1 MASIFIVGAGWVG
14 KPLSEHLERHG
25 NRVVVTKTTQAGA
38 DTLSSKRIPCE
49 VFSFDSSNSDQTVG
63 QLYSLL
69 LENNSEIVIGSFPP
83 GFRKGAGKEY
93 ADYWQLLI
101 SACQKA
107 NIKKLIMV
115 SSTTVYPTKPGILYE
130 DDASLA
136 LTLADSDQA
145 NSFSD
150 NARIMLQA
158 EQSVM
163 DSGIDYTI
171 LRFSGLIGPNRH
183 PSRFA
188 SKLKQ
193 VSNQAPANMLH
204 LDDAIGAIDFAI
216 SHLHNEVANVTTP
229 NTVSKAEFYAAALK
243 SANSNEPLPPIVNDP
258 DKLISSK
265 KILDLGYSFKFES
278 TLDALHD

>member
-14 KPLSEHLERHG
+14 APLSEHLEKHG
-25 NRVVVTKTTQAGA
+25 NQVVVTKTTQAGA
-38 DTLSSKRIPCE
+38 DAIGNERIPCE
-49 VFSFDSSNSDQTVG
+49 VFSFDATQPERSIG

-69 LENNSEIVIGSFPP
+69 LENNTEIVIGSFPP
-83 GFRKGAGKEY
+83 GFRKGAGVEY
-93 ADYWQLLI
+93 ADYWQQLT

-107 NIKKLIMV
+107 NVKKLIMV
-115 SSTTVYPTKPGILYE
+115 SSTTVYPTKPGVLYE
-130 DDASLA
+130 QDASL
-136 LTLADSDQA
+136 TLSTSADEQA
-145 NSFSD
+145 SAFSD
-150 NARIMLQA
+150 NARVMLQA
-158 EQSVM
+158 EQLVM

-171 LRFSGLIGPNRH
+171 LRFSGLIGPSRH

-193 VSNQAPANMLH
+193 VSSQAPANMLH
-204 LDDAIGAIDFAI
+204 LDDAIGAVDFAI
-216 SHLHNEVANVTTP
+216 NQLHNEVVNVTTP

-243 SANSNEPLPPIVNDP
+243 SANSSEPLPPIVDTP

-265 KILDLGYSFKFES
+265 KILGLGYSFKFDS

>member
-14 KPLSEHLERHG
+14 APLSKYLEKHD
-25 NRVVVTKTTQAGA
+25 NQVVVTKTTRAGA
-38 DTLSSKRIPCE
+38 DAIGHKRIPCE
-49 VFSFDSSNSDQTVG
+49 VFSFDSSEREHTIG

-69 LENNSEIVIGSFPP
+69 LENNTEIVIGSFPP
-83 GFRKGAGKEY
+83 GFRSGAGQEY
-93 ADYWQLLI
+93 AEYWQQLTN
-101 SACQKA
+101 ACQKA
-107 NIKKLIMV
+107 KVKKLIMV

-130 DDASLA
+130 QDASLA
-136 LTLADSDQA
+136 ISTSSDEQA

-150 NARIMLQA
+150 NARVMLQA
-158 EQSVM
+158 EQLVM

-171 LRFSGLIGPNRH
+171 LRFSGLIGPSRH

-193 VSNQAPANMLH
+193 VSSQAPANMLH
-204 LDDAIGAIDFAI
+204 LDDAIGAINFAI
-216 SHLHNEVANVTTP
+216 NQLHNEVVNVTTP

-243 SANSNEPLPPIVNDP
+243 SANSNEPLPLVVDTP

-265 KILDLGYSFKFES
+265 KILDFGFSFKFES
-278 TLDALHD
+278 TLDALYD

>member
-14 KPLSEHLERHG
+14 APLSQHLVKHG
-25 NRVVVTKTTQAGA
+25 NQVVVTKTTQAGA
-38 DTLSSKRIPCE
+38 DAIGNKRIPCE
-49 VFSFDSSNSDQTVG
+49 VFSFDAIQPEHSIG

-69 LENNSEIVIGSFPP
+69 LENNTEIVIGSFPP
-83 GFRKGAGKEY
+83 GFRRGSGQEY
-93 ADYWQLLI
+93 AEYWQQLTN
-101 SACQKA
+101 ACQKA
-107 NIKKLIMV
+107 NVKKLIMV

-130 DDASLA
+130 QDASLA
-136 LTLADSDQA
+136 ISTSNNEQA

-150 NARIMLQA
+150 NARVMLQA
-158 EQSVM
+158 EQCVI
-163 DSGIDYTI
+163 DSGIDYTT
-171 LRFSGLIGPNRH
+171 LRFSGLIGPSRH

-193 VSNQAPANMLH
+193 VSTQAPANMLH
-204 LDDAIGAIDFAI
+204 LDDAIGAIEFAI
-216 SHLHNEVANVTTP
+216 SQLHNEIVNVTTP

-243 SANSNEPLPPIVNDP
+243 SANSSEPLPLVVDTP

-278 TLDALHD
+278 TLDALYD

>member
-14 KPLSEHLERHG
+14 APLSEHLEKHG

-38 DTLSSKRIPCE
+38 DAIGSEQIPCE
-49 VFSFDSSNSDQTVG
+49 VFSFDSSDPQQTIG
-63 QLYSLL
+63 RLYSLL
-69 LENNSEIVIGSFPP
+69 LENNTEIVIGSFPP
-83 GFRKGAGKEY
+83 GFRKGAGQEY
-93 ADYWQLLI
+93 ADYWQQLTN
-101 SACQKA
+101 ACQKA

-115 SSTTVYPTKPGILYE
+115 SSTTVYPTKPGVLNE
-130 DDASLA
+130 LDASLP
-136 LTLADSDQA
+136 LSTSDNEQA
-145 NSFSD
+145 SLFSD

-158 EQSVM
+158 EQSVI

-171 LRFSGLIGPNRH
+171 LRFSGLIGPSRH

-193 VSNQAPANMLH
+193 VSTQAPANMLH
-204 LDDAIGAIDFAI
+204 LDDAIGAVDFAI
-216 SHLHNEVANVTTP
+216 SQLHNEVVNVTTP

-243 SANSNEPLPPIVNDP
+243 SANSSEPLPAVVDTP

>member
-14 KPLSEHLERHG
+14 APLSKHLEKHG
-25 NRVVVTKTTQAGA
+25 NQVVVTKTTRAGA
-38 DTLSSKRIPCE
+38 DAIGNKRIPCE
-49 VFSFDSSNSDQTVG
+49 VFSFDSSEPEHTIG

-69 LENNSEIVIGSFPP
+69 LESNAEIVIGSFPP
-83 GFRKGAGKEY
+83 GFRKGAGQEY
-93 ADYWQLLI
+93 AEYWQQLTK
-101 SACQKA
+101 ACQKA
-107 NIKKLIMV
+107 NVKKLIMV

-130 DDASLA
+130 QDASLSIS
-136 LTLADSDQA
+136 TSSDEQA

-150 NARIMLQA
+150 NARVMLQA
-158 EQSVM
+158 EQCII

-171 LRFSGLIGPNRH
+171 LRFSGLIGPSRH

-193 VSNQAPANMLH
+193 VSTQAPANMLH
-204 LDDAIGAIDFAI
+204 LDDAIGAVNFAI
-216 SHLHNEVANVTTP
+216 NQLHNEVVNVTTP

-243 SANSNEPLPPIVNDP
+243 SANSSEPLPLVVDTP

-265 KILDLGYSFKFES
+265 KILDLGYSFKFDS
-278 TLDALHD
+278 TLDALYD

>member
-14 KPLSEHLERHG
+14 APLSEHLEKHG
-25 NRVVVTKTTQAGA
+25 NQVVVTKTTQAGA
-38 DTLSSKRIPCE
+38 DAIGNERIPCE
-49 VFSFDSSNSDQTVG
+49 VFSFDAKQPERSIG

-69 LENNSEIVIGSFPP
+69 LENNTEIVIGSFPP
-83 GFRKGAGKEY
+83 GFRKGAGVEY
-93 ADYWQLLI
+93 ADYWQQLT

-107 NIKKLIMV
+107 NVKKLIMV
-115 SSTTVYPTKPGILYE
+115 SSTTVYPTKPGVLYE
-130 DDASLA
+130 QDASL
-136 LTLADSDQA
+136 TLSTSADEQA
-145 NSFSD
+145 SAFSD
-150 NARIMLQA
+150 NARVMLQA
-158 EQSVM
+158 EQLVM

-171 LRFSGLIGPNRH
+171 LRFSGLIGPSRH

-193 VSNQAPANMLH
+193 VSSQAPANMLH
-204 LDDAIGAIDFAI
+204 LDDAIGAVDFAI
-216 SHLHNEVANVTTP
+216 NQLHNEVVNVTTP

-243 SANSNEPLPPIVNDP
+243 SANSSEPLPPIVDTP

-265 KILDLGYSFKFES
+265 KILGLGYSFKFDS

>member
-14 KPLSEHLERHG
+14 APLSEHLEKNG

-38 DTLSSKRIPCE
+38 EAIGNERIPCE
-49 VFSFDSSNSDQTVG
+49 VFSFDSSEPEQTIG
-63 QLYSLL
+63 RLYSLL
-69 LENNSEIVIGSFPP
+69 LENNTEIVIGSFPP
-83 GFRKGAGKEY
+83 GFRKGAGQEY
-93 ADYWQLLI
+93 ADYWQQLTN
-101 SACQKA
+101 ACQKA

-115 SSTTVYPTKPGILYE
+115 SSTTVYPTKPGVLNE
-130 DDASLA
+130 LDASLA
-136 LTLADSDQA
+136 LSTSDNEHA
-145 NSFSD
+145 SLFSD

-158 EQSVM
+158 EQSVI

-171 LRFSGLIGPNRH
+171 LRFSGLIGPSRH

-193 VSNQAPANMLH
+193 ISTQAPANMLH
-204 LDDAIGAIDFAI
+204 LDDAIGAVDFAI
-216 SHLHNEVANVTTP
+216 SQLHNEVVNVTTP

-243 SANSNEPLPPIVNDP
+243 SANSSEPLPAVVDTP

-265 KILDLGYSFKFES
+265 KILDLGYSFKFEF

>member
-14 KPLSEHLERHG
+14 APLSEHLERHG

-49 VFSFDSSNSDQTVG
+49 VFSFDSSNPDQTVG

-130 DDASLA
+130 GDASLA
-136 LTLADSDQA
+136 LALADSDQA

-158 EQSVM
+158 EQSVI
-163 DSGIDYTI
+163 DSDIDYTI

-204 LDDAIGAIDFAI
+204 LDDAIGAVDFAI

>member
-14 KPLSEHLERHG
+14 VPLSEYLVKHG
-25 NRVVVTKTTQAGA
+25 NQVVVTKTTRAGA
-38 DTLSSKRIPCE
+38 DAIGNKRIPCE
-49 VFSFDSSNSDQTVG
+49 VFSFDSSEPEHTIG

-69 LENNSEIVIGSFPP
+69 LESNAEIVIGSFPP
-83 GFRKGAGKEY
+83 GFRKGAGQEY
-93 ADYWQLLI
+93 AEYWQQLTK
-101 SACQKA
+101 ACQKA
-107 NIKKLIMV
+107 NVKKLIMV

-130 DDASLA
+130 QDASLA
-136 LTLADSDQA
+136 ISTSSDEQA

-150 NARIMLQA
+150 NARVMLQA
-158 EQSVM
+158 EQCII

-171 LRFSGLIGPNRH
+171 LRFSGLIGPSRH

-193 VSNQAPANMLH
+193 VSTQAPANMLH
-204 LDDAIGAIDFAI
+204 LDDAIGAVNFAI
-216 SHLHNEVANVTTP
+216 NQLHNEVVNVTTP

-243 SANSNEPLPPIVNDP
+243 SANSSEPLPLVVDTP

-265 KILDLGYSFKFES
+265 KILDLGYSFKFDS
-278 TLDALHD
+278 TLDALYD